1 MKLRDMWPFGNR
13 QLLPSTTDTVEANPV
28 RASAG
33 QNGHGGIFRS
43 LDDPEFLDFMRGEAA
58 TASGASVNA
67 ATAIRNTAVLRCV
80 DLIASSIAMLP
91 LHLVRAVDKA
101 KATDHPLY
109 ELLHD
114 QPNDF
119 QSAYD
124 FRSKLQFD
132 ALTNE
137 NGGFARII
145 RSRGRVYQL
154 VPLDAWKMR
163 VRLND
168 DWSVSYFYRRP
179 NGSEVEIPA
188 DEVFHLRGLSADGV
202 KGLSRVRL
210 AREAIGLALQ
220 TEQAAGKLFKDG
232 VLAGGALT
240 TDTTLSPEAY
250 DRLKADMDTRYT
262 GAENAGRW
270 MILEE
275 GLKAATFS
283 QTAAES
289 QHLETRKHQ
298 IEEIARVF
306 GVPRPL
312 LMMDDTSWGTGI
324 EQLGIGF
331 VRYGLQPW
339 FTSWEQTIRR
349 VLMTPAEKKI
359 YAARF
364 NAAGLTRGS
373 LKDQGEFFSRAMG
386 AGGSQPFAKPS
397 EIRDLLDW
405 ETVDGFDFIPTRA
418 AGAAPAPANDT
429 GAAGAN

>member
-1 MKLRDMWPFGNR
+1 MRLRDMFSFGR
-13 QLLPSTTDTVEANPV
+13 RGAGASLSSSVEANPV
-28 RASAG
+28 RADAG
-33 QNGHGGIFRS
+33 QRGHGGVFRS

-58 TASGASVNA
+58 SASGASVNA
-67 ATAIRNTAVLRCV
+67 TTAMRNTAVLRCV
-80 DLIASSIAMLP
+80 DLIASSVAMLP
-91 LHLVRAVDKA
+91 LHLVRQDNKA

-114 QPNDF
+114 QPNEF

-124 FRSKLQFD
+124 FRSKLQYD
-132 ALTNE
+132 ALTHE

-145 RSRGRVYQL
+145 WSRGRVYQL
-154 VPLDAWKMR
+154 IPLDAWRMR
-163 VRLND
+163 VRQND

-179 NGSEVEIPA
+179 NGSEVELA
-188 DEVFHLRGLSADGV
+188 ANDVFHLRGLSADGV
-202 KGLSRVRL
+202 RGLSRVKL

-232 VLAGGALT
+232 VLAGGALQT
-240 TDTTLSPEAY
+240 EGSLSEEAY

-275 GLKAATFS
+275 GLKAETFS

-312 LMMDDTSWGTGI
+312 LMMDDTSWGSGI

-339 FTSWEQTIRR
+339 FTAWEQTIRR
-349 VLMTPAEKKI
+349 VLMTPAEKKV

-364 NAAGLTRGS
+364 NAAALTRGS

-386 AGGSQPFAKPS
+386 SGGSQPFAKPS

-405 ETVDGFDFIPTRA
+405 ETVEGFDFIPERA
-418 AGAAPAPANDT
+418 AASASKAANDT
-429 GAAGAN
+429 GASGAN